1 MKILWITNILFP
13 EAKNALQN
21 VSDLKS
27 SGGWMLAS
35 AEALLHMGDVE
46 LHVATTSEL
55 VDKLHIYKGK
65 QITYHTIPLGA
76 GNLSYNK
83 DYEKHWKE
91 INEMVKPDIVH
102 IHGTEFT
109 HGLAYVN
116 SCGSSNVIVSIQGLK
131 SVCSRYYTGGISTW
145 DLIRTLTP
153 RDLLKGGVLRERR
166 RFVRTGKFE
175 IELLSKVSHI
185 IGRTS
190 WDKAHSIEINPK
202 VTYHFCNET
211 LRSEFYN
218 SKKWSYEDC
227 IPHSIFLSQ
236 GGTPIK
242 GLHKVIEALP
252 LILRAYPDATVRVA
266 GYDITAARDFKSRMM
281 ISGFGK
287 YIKKRMAQLG
297 LGGRVTFV
305 GALNAAEMR
314 DEYLRANVFV
324 CSSSIEN
331 SPNSLGEAQLLG
343 TPCVSSY
350 VGGTM
355 DMMKGLED
363 YLYRFD
369 EHEMLADKTC
379 RIFEAKNDYKNII
392 ETAQERHSSVKN
404 AQRLFDIYTTIY
416 SKTE

>member
-55 VDKLHIYKGK
+55 VDKLHIHKGK
-65 QITYHTIPLGA
+65 QITYYTIPLGA

-91 INEMVKPDIVH
+91 INKMVKPDIVH

-116 SCGSSNVIVSIQGLK
+116 SCGNSNVVVSIQGLK
-131 SVCSRYYTGGISTW
+131 SVCSRYYTAGISTW

-153 RDLLKGGVLRERR
+153 RDLMKGGVLRERR
-166 RFVRTGKFE
+166 RFIHTGKYE
-175 IELLSKVSHI
+175 IELLSKVNHI
-185 IGRTS
+185 IGRTT
-190 WDKAHSIEINPK
+190 WDKAHSIAINPR

-218 SKKWSYEDC
+218 SKKWCYEDC
-227 IPHSIFLSQ
+227 MPHSIFLSQ

-266 GYDITAARDFKSRMM
+266 GYDITAACNFKSRMV

-287 YIKKRMAQLG
+287 YIKKRMAHLG
-297 LGGRVTFV
+297 LEGKVTFV

-314 DEYLRANVFV
+314 NEYLKANVFV
-324 CSSSIEN
+324 CPSSIEN

-350 VGGTM
+350 VGGAM
-355 DMMKGLED
+355 DMMKGLEEN
-363 YLYRFD
+363 LYRFD
-369 EHEMLADKTC
+369 EHEMLADKIC
-379 RIFEAKNDYKNII
+379 RIFEAENDNKNII

-416 SKTE
+416 SKKE